1 MRKRVCVTVLV
12 MIYDG
17 DKILLQNR
25 INKKTSGLSFL
36 SGHVEDDD
44 SIFMTAIREVK
55 EETNLNISNL
65 RLAGIKEYYSG
76 DNKYLSILV
85 KTNKFEGELKSSEEG
100 EVNWYTLDEIEQ
112 RDDLSEHFMATLK
125 LFSDDDLSEL
135 IVLSDQQSVTI

>member
-1 MRKRVCVTVLV
+1 M
-12 MIYDG
+12 MA
-17 DKILLQNR
+17 
-25 INKKTSGLSFL
+25 FL

>member
-1 MRKRVCVTVLV
+1 MKLDEKDRLELEKQKLIYKEVIKRLDISRKKAKYR
-12 MIYDG
+12 D
-17 DKILLQNR
+17 
-25 INKKTSGLSFL
+25 
-36 SGHVEDDD
+36 
-44 SIFMTAIREVK
+44 
-55 EETNLNISNL
+55 LNISNL

-100 EVNWYTLDEIEQ
+100 EVNWYTLGEIEQ

-125 LFSDDDLSEL
+125 LFTDDDLSEL